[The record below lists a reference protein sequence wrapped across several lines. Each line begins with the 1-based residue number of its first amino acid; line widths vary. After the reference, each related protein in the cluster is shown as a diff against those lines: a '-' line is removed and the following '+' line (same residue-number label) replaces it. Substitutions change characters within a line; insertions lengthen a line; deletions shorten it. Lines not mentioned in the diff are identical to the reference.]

1 MYLGDEQTQVA
12 ERGQDLRAKEES
24 PKDEKQ
30 LASKLAWRML
40 GKGATVPVCPSGRRS
55 AELPNH
61 SLLHHFVTHSQGS
74 LLRLDEAVMLMIT
87 HDPWAVRKGNV
98 KLFTMASLC
107 SGLWLGGQRTCFTLR
122 GRQHRSFLL
131 PQTFTENL
139 LVNQLT
145 RK

>member
-87 HDPWAVRKGNV
+87 HDPWAVKVAQSCSTLCDPMDCRPLN
-98 KLFTMASLC
+98 SL
-107 SGLWLGGQRTCFTLR
+107 GQNTGVGSL
-122 GRQHRSFLL
+122 FLL
-131 PQTFTENL
+131 QGGRPNPGG
-139 LVNQLT
+139 
-145 RK
+145 